1 MIIAR
6 RINQISGILDLNL
19 NEQTRKQ
26 YFLQELKT
34 PSLSLQWIAL
44 VGLLAGYAVAP
55 PFVID
60 IVVAF
65 SACVLGLL
73 LGIVISHRSRNQVV
87 LNAGGFS
94 SMLFAGAGFRL
105 ILIAAERAP
114 YWTLPLGALM
124 AVSVAV
130 IVSGPFMYLLLMA
143 VMWKVLPIDL
153 HTTVFSHGHGWWPQL
168 LIGSAILIGLLISVF
183 LQRLRH
189 LNQVCTLRLVDMAY
203 KDHLTAIPNRRWFM
217 EAVNLALT
225 RGGLDGY
232 LLMLDIDDF
241 KRVNDEA
248 GHDTGDVVL
257 RQVGAII
264 ADVATGLPHGR
275 LGGEE
280 FAIVVRGRRN
290 DADAIAERLLQAVRA
305 APIAGRRVTVSIGAC
320 ALRDNNISRSMRL
333 ADEALY
339 RAKLGGKDRVVFD
352 PEPATVVPQPHYPTH
367 LESTTS

>member
-1 MIIAR
+1 MIITR
-6 RINQISGILDLNL
+6 RINEISGILDLNL
-19 NEQTRKQ
+19 NKQSRTQ
-26 YFLQELKT
+26 YFLPELKT

-44 VGLLAGYAVAP
+44 LGLLAAYAVAP
-55 PFVID
+55 PFMRD
-60 IVVAF
+60 IVATF

-73 LGIVISHRSRNQVV
+73 LGILVSHLSRNYVQ
-87 LNAGGFS
+87 LNIGGFL

-105 ILIAAERAP
+105 ILVATERGP

-130 IVSGPFMYLLLMA
+130 IISGPLMYLLLMA
-143 VMWKVLPIDL
+143 VMWKVLQIDL
-153 HTTVFSHGHGWWPQL
+153 RTSVFSHGHGWWPQL

-183 LQRLRH
+183 LQRLRV
-189 LNQVCTLRLVDMAY
+189 LNQVCFLRLVDMAY
-203 KDHLTAIPNRRWFM
+203 KDHLTEIPNRRWFM
-217 EAVNLALT
+217 EAVTLALK
-225 RGGLDGY
+225 RGSLDGY

-241 KRVNDEA
+241 KHINDEA
-248 GHDTGDVVL
+248 GHDTGDAVL

-280 FAIVVRGRRN
+280 FAIVVRGQR
-290 DADAIAERLLQAVRA
+290 DEAAALAERLLQAVRA
-305 APIAGRRVTVSIGAC
+305 APLAGRRVTVSIGVC
-320 ALRDNNISRSMRL
+320 ALKDDTISRSMRL

-339 RAKLGGKDRVVFD
+339 RAKLGGKDRVEFD
-352 PEPATVVPQPHYPTH
+352 PDPVAVVPQPHHSPH

>member
-6 RINQISGILDLNL
+6 RINEISGILDLNL
-19 NEQTRKQ
+19 NEQARRK

-34 PSLSLQWIAL
+34 PSLTLQWIAL
-44 VGLLAGYAVAP
+44 TGLLAAYVVAP
-55 PFVID
+55 PFLLD
-60 IVVAF
+60 IATTF

-73 LGIVISHRSRNQVV
+73 LGILVSHLGRNHVH
-87 LNAGGFS
+87 LNIGGFS
-94 SMLFAGAGFRL
+94 SMVFAGAGFRL
-105 ILIAAERAP
+105 ILVATERAP

-130 IVSGPFMYLLLMA
+130 IISGAFMYLLLMA

-153 HTTVFSHGHGWWPQL
+153 HTSVFADGHGLWPQL
-168 LIGSAILIGLLISVF
+168 LIGSAMLIGLLISVF
-183 LQRLRH
+183 LRRLRH

-217 EAVNLALT
+217 EAVSLALQ
-225 RGGLDGY
+225 RRQLDGY

-241 KRVNDEA
+241 KNINDEA
-248 GHDTGDVVL
+248 GHNTGDAVL

-280 FAIVVRGRRN
+280 FAIVVRGQR
-290 DADAIAERLLQAVRA
+290 DEATALAERLLQAVRA
-305 APIAGRRVTVSIGAC
+305 APIAGRHVTVSIGAC
-320 ALRDNNISRSMRL
+320 VLKDDTISRSMRL

-339 RAKLGGKDRVVFD
+339 RAKLGGKDRVEFSPDPDTVF
-352 PEPATVVPQPHYPTH
+352 TQPHHSTH
-367 LESTTS
+367 F